1 MKLDHLN
8 ITTNIKNTGF
18 STSHGISS
26 ICNNFIALSNISEC
40 LTQFKNSLK
49 DWIAVHND
57 E

>member
-26 ICNNFIALSNISEC
+26 ISNNFIALSNISEC

-49 DWIAVHND
+49 EWIAVHND